1 MLLQTLCIASYIA
14 IVQTKHFWHP
24 YLTDTGDKCNP
35 LDTEE
40 KNVCNDMEYCDKSGI
55 CKHKALFPMKG
66 QEIWGLVSI
75 TFLML
80 LCTAG
85 GIGGGVVVAPMC
97 IAFFEFGLREAV
109 PLSGFCILI
118 CQVTKFAYSWK

>member
-1 MLLQTLCIASYIA
+1 
-14 IVQTKHFWHP
+14 
-24 YLTDTGDKCNP
+24 
-35 LDTEE
+35 
-40 KNVCNDMEYCDKSGI
+40 MEYCDKEKAV
-55 CKHKALFPMKG
+55 CLHKALFPMKS